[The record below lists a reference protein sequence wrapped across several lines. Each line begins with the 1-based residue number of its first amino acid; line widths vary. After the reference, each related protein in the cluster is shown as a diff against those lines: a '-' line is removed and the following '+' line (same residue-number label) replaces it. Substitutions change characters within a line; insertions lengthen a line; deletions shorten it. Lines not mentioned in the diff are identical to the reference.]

1 MRIIDKNTDFYDY
14 YQNLYQ
20 DSTFTFDRRD
30 SYLLTKDIIC
40 NSLKV
45 DGYYSWKEKKFK
57 FYRKTN
63 YILLQ
68 ICNTFWLFEIE
79 VTKTDSHFHDEPT
92 EFVADLIAHWRDFTK
107 PRKLID
113 LNRIRFNKYLGFGK
127 ELTPEIMVNC
137 IMVNDYE
144 IKRSLNNYTIY
155 NGNEK
160 IEKHIPLLKAS
171 GLAHLLNAH
180 EVFLAFEEYF
190 SLEKSASEKQEPL
203 GATNNDKIESHG
215 FDLKTSFRG
224 KN

>member
-14 YQNLYQ
+14 YQNLYP
-20 DSTFTFDRRD
+20 DPTFTFDRRG

-79 VTKTDSHFHDEPT
+79 VTKTGGHLHDEPT
-92 EFVADLIAHWRDFTK
+92 EFVVDLIAHWRDFTK

-113 LNRIRFNKYLGFGK
+113 LNRIRFKYLGFDK

-137 IMVNDYE
+137 IMINDYE
-144 IKRSLNNYTIY
+144 IKRSLNSYTIY

-160 IEKHIPLLKAS
+160 VEKHIPLLKAS

-190 SLEKSASEKQEPL
+190 SLEKSASEKREPL

>member
-14 YQNLYQ
+14 YQNLYP
-20 DSTFTFDRRD
+20 DTTFTFDRRD

-57 FYRKTN
+57 FYQKTN

-79 VTKTDSHFHDEPT
+79 ITKIDDHFHDEPT
-92 EFVADLIAHWRDFTK
+92 EFVVDLIAHWRDFTK

-113 LNRIRFNKYLGFGK
+113 LNRIRFKYLGFDK

-137 IMVNDYE
+137 ITINDYE
-144 IKRSLNNYTIY
+144 IKRSLNSYTIY

-190 SLEKSASEKQEPL
+190 SLEKSASEKREPL

>member
-14 YQNLYQ
+14 YQNLYP
-20 DSTFTFDRRD
+20 DPTFTFDRRD

-79 VTKTDSHFHDEPT
+79 VTKTDDYFHDKPT
-92 EFVADLIAHWRDFTK
+92 EFIVNLIAHWRDFTK

-113 LNRIRFNKYLGFGK
+113 LNRIRFKHLSFDK
-127 ELTPEIMVNC
+127 ELTSEIMVKC
-137 IMVNDYE
+137 IMINDYE
-144 IKRSLNNYTIY
+144 IKRSLNNYIIY

-190 SLEKSASEKQEPL
+190 SLEKSASEKREPL